1 MQVGDKPENN
11 FYVGDAIEQI
21 INLNYEARGKQLRP
35 KNPHFL
41 NLKLCFVGYA
51 FAGKRLQAM

>member
-21 INLNYEARGKQLRP
+21 INLNYEARGK
-35 KNPHFL
+35 
-41 NLKLCFVGYA
+41 
-51 FAGKRLQAM
+51 